1 MPRIGW
7 TVTLNLL
14 GTALSIYGA
23 FTDFRGDL
31 HFVGFS
37 IVAVT
42 AGMLLEQAIQ
52 LEKGHEQKPAG

>member
-1 MPRIGW
+1 MQRIGW
-7 TVTLNLL
+7 TVAFNFL
-14 GTALSIYGA
+14 GTALSLYGA

-42 AGMLLEQAIQ
+42 SGMLIEQAIQ
-52 LEKGHEQKPAG
+52 LKQDFYQKQ